1 MKNKILFYALLGLV
15 TLVGNAQSEDPKSQ
29 IEKGVTE
36 LYEAMV
42 TQNKTKLDKLTMKDL
57 TYGHSSGTIE
67 NKKEYIEAI
76 MTGSFDFSSIIPED
90 HRVII
95 SGDTGISRHLF
106 VAKGTNN
113 GEPADVRIGV
123 MMTWQKIKN
132 KWLLLARQ
140 AYKL

>member
-15 TLVGNAQSEDPKSQ
+15 TLVGNAQSEYPKSQ

-42 TQNKTKLDKLTMKDL
+42 TQNKTKLDKLTMTDL

-90 HRVII
+90 HSVII